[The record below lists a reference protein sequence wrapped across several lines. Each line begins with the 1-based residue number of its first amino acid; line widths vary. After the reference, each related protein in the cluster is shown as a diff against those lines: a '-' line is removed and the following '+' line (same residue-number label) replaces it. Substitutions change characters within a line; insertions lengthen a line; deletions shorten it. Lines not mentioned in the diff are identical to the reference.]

1 MKPDEPLDQ
10 RRRGGKMGGHVGG
23 LIGCCGWWISFVVIC
38 LAAGAIEPLL
48 EVAWPGLVLSLG
60 MGVIIIV
67 VCELVARTCG
77 RQHWMYHTSLWG
89 SVLFFVGMLLLL
101 LPAWIDPIIER
112 SPKLMNML
120 QSLGSTFTPGTF
132 LPSML
137 MTAGLVLLVPVAMNV
152 IRNRPSEADREA
164 ARATEIASAK
174 D

>member
-60 MGVIIIV
+60 TGVMSIV
-67 VCELVARTCG
+67 AAELVERAWG
-77 RQHWMYHTSLWG
+77 RQHRMFQTCLWG
-89 SVLFFVGMLLLL
+89 FLLFSAGMLVFVLTV
-101 LPAWIDPIIER
+101 WIEPIIER

-137 MTAGLVLLVPVAMNV
+137 MTIGLVLLVRVAVNL

-164 ARATEIASAK
+164 ARATEIADAK